1 VEIEETV
8 MVHLDKTDWEILDA
22 TADDCENLEQI
33 YLSVCFEFF
42 CDSQGHGEQA
52 AQSYRRRQRTV
63 SLSEIADRVRSL
75 VDRRLLKP
83 VMDEDGGPVTNLEDL
98 RYVWRAWFSMTPEG
112 RNTWEAS
119 EYASSV

>member
-1 VEIEETV
+1 

-52 AQSYRRRQRTV
+52 AKSYRRRQRTV